1 MLTESDDI
9 ISKSFLLF
17 YPTAETFC
25 WLTNSM
31 SCYPHLYVHLQAE
44 SGGICQQIFI
54 LASTGCQFSA
64 LFKPSTS

>member
-25 WLTNSM
+25 WL
-31 SCYPHLYVHLQAE
+31 LR
-44 SGGICQQIFI
+44 QIQFKTRVKMVKATVIPSAWLI
-54 LASTGCQFSA
+54 LHFF
-64 LFKPSTS
+64 LPL